1 MASVLE
7 IINGISQV
15 MANAHDGATDENGE
29 PIKIG
34 LKREEGHPINDS
46 RVMDGFKVKMHP
58 GQICIHYHA
67 EVKLKDIYA
76 KGFESDIDSMIGE
89 IAKFLKKEYK
99 KITGSALSLK
109 PVGEV
114 KVTAQSTSKVRNWVE
129 AHRYFDCGGLK
140 DLDKIKAPSEDSLEA
155 GFKDFLSQGGWEK
168 KTKNDTRKKPTQ
180 GNLTYTGKGKAK
192 ARKDIHSPYK
202 AE

>member
-7 IINGISQV
+7 IVNGISQV
-15 MANAHDGATDENGE
+15 MSNTYDGATDENGE
-29 PIKIG
+29 PIKVG

-46 RVMDGFKVKMHP
+46 RVMDGFRVKLYP
-58 GQICIHYHA
+58 GQVCIHYHA
-67 EVKLKDIYA
+67 EVKLKDIHDN
-76 KGFESDIDSMIGE
+76 GFESEVDSMISE

-114 KVTAQSTSKVRNWVE
+114 KITAQSTSKVRNWIQ
-129 AHRYFDCGGLK
+129 AHRFFDCSGLK
-140 DLDKIKAPSEDSLEA
+140 DLDKISTGSEDRLEDN
-155 GFKDFLSQGGWEK
+155 FKKFLSQGGWTGEGK
-168 KTKNDTRKKPTQ
+168 DTKGTSV
-180 GNLTYTGKGKAK
+180 YTGKGKVK
-192 ARKDIHSPYK
+192 TRKDIHSTYK

>member
-15 MANAHDGATDENGE
+15 MANTYDGATDENGE

-46 RVMDGFKVKMHP
+46 RVMDGFKVKMYP
-58 GQICIHYHA
+58 GQIAIHYHA
-67 EVKLKDIYA
+67 EVKLKDIYDS
-76 KGFESDIDSMIGE
+76 GFESEIDSMIGE

-99 KITGSALSLK
+99 KITGSALNLK
-109 PVGEV
+109 PTGEV
-114 KVTAQSTSKVRNWVE
+114 KITAQSTSKVRNWIE
-129 AHRYFDCGGLK
+129 AQRYFDCSGLK
-140 DLDKIKAPSEDSLEA
+140 GLDKIKGPSEDSLEV
-155 GFKDFLSQGGWEK
+155 GFKDFLSQGGW
-168 KTKNDTRKKPTQ
+168 KNDGKESK
-180 GNLTYTGKGKAK
+180 GISVYTGKGKVK
-192 ARKDIHSPYK
+192 TKKDMHNPLK